1 MQQRSFGSSRRAVR
15 GLTLVELVTTLA
27 IAAILTTMAVASFQ
41 EITAQNHATA
51 ETQRIL
57 SSIFLA
63 RTEALRRNQQVTIC
77 RSANPSSET
86 CGGGTAGDWSTGWLV
101 FVDSNRSASR
111 DSGEEILLV
120 AEAIKGAGNNYVLKT
135 SAAATAKA
143 LTYQPNGRYRTP
155 SGAVTASSFVF
166 CKKEYRTTD
175 AQQRS
180 RAVVINNA
188 GRPKI
193 ARYDDM
199 ESPAQS
205 IVGSDCDI

>member
-1 MQQRSFGSSRRAVR
+1 MQRRSFGSGKRAIR

-27 IAAILTTMAVASFQ
+27 IAAILTTMATASFQ

-57 SSIFLA
+57 SSVFLA
-63 RTEALRRNQQVTIC
+63 RTEALRRNQRVVIC
-77 RSANPSSET
+77 RSANPSNET

-101 FVDSNRSASR
+101 FVDSNRSESR
-111 DSGEEILLV
+111 DSGEEVLLV

-135 SAAATAKA
+135 SATAIQDFFSY
-143 LTYQPNGRYRTP
+143 LPNGRFRDQN
-155 SGAVTASSFVF
+155 SGTTGGSFVF

-180 RAVVINNA
+180 RAVVINNT

-193 ARYDDM
+193 ARYGDM
-199 ESPAQS
+199 PVEAVS
-205 IVGSDCDI
+205 IVNGSCDI